1 MEPPRKKARLISVH
15 HWNPI
20 EWAFLLGTQSPKS
33 SIRRAFGVQDY
44 TRETFHSLS
53 ERRIIRLIFDFQK
66 WPQELRTFQPPKGY
80 EEDNDGAKLPQVQ
93 DDGRVLIMYQ
103 YECDD
108 DCSSEDEGNEPFWT
122 TKVFFDPTSE
132 TYEVSTVEYRYAIA
146 TKKYKGNGEIE
157 RFETLSQVLTKLR
170 DLKTISEIIT
180 KLRKNQEV

>member
-1 MEPPRKKARLISVH
+1 MEPPRKKARLTSVH

-93 DDGRVLIMYQ
+93 DDGRVLIMYKQ
-103 YECDD
+103 EIIHEFGFTNEYLPYSTTEVFYYPDTEHYEISEAEFHY
-108 DCSSEDEGNEPFWT
+108 SSKRDT
-122 TKVFFDPTSE
+122 FDGDGVSE
-132 TYEVSTVEYRYAIA
+132 E
-146 TKKYKGNGEIE
+146 
-157 RFETLSQVLTKLR
+157 FETLSEVLKKLKVPNR
-170 DLKTISEIIT
+170 KTF
-180 KLRKNQEV
+180 